1 MRFSEAL
8 VERQGL
14 LCQFLGS
21 RECDS
26 AASEAVVSE
35 YAVAIGQ
42 ARICKGVTGISTYC
56 LFEVFDSP
64 VYLVLS
70 SQVPV
75 VSSFEVERIRLWIL
89 SLLSLESR
97 GFSNSELDFQCFCY
111 LLGDI
116 ALDGEN
122 VL

>member
-1 MRFSEAL
+1 MWFSEAL
-8 VERQGL
+8 IERQGP
-14 LCQFLGS
+14 LCQLLGS
-21 RECDS
+21 WECDS
-26 AASEAVVSE
+26 AASEAVVPE

-42 ARICKGVTGISTYC
+42 ARICKGVIGISTYC
-56 LFEVFDSP
+56 LFEVFDCP

-75 VSSFEVERIRLWIL
+75 VSSLEVERIRLWTL
-89 SLLSLESR
+89 SLLSLDSR
-97 GFSNSELDFQCFCY
+97 AFSNSEPDFQCFCY

-116 ALDGEN
+116 ALDREN

>member
-21 RECDS
+21 RECES

-64 VYLVLS
+64 VDLV
-70 SQVPV
+70 
-75 VSSFEVERIRLWIL
+75 
-89 SLLSLESR
+89 
-97 GFSNSELDFQCFCY
+97 
-111 LLGDI
+111 
-116 ALDGEN
+116 LDGEN
-122 VL
+122 VLEVPVIRLGPEVFFALGIDQLDSDSDSILVLSYTPFD